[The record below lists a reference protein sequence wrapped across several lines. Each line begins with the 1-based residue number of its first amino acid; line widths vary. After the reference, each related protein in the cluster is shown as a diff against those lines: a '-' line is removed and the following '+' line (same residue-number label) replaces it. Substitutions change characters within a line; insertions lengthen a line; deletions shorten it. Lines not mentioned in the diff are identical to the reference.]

1 MPYLLYCLCLH
12 IRRLCFQSI
21 CVGKFRWNSSAWL
34 SLFVRREVED
44 KGGGWW
50 SWRVKG
56 KQCRSGCQ
64 MQMLMKPE
72 CRAWEHPVKM
82 SADST
87 DRSADNTFWRRKG
100 HCLCVNTIVHAHICK
115 RSIHTETHMYN
126 CARQYRLFSLGLLF
140 VKQAHLNSCSGSV
153 NFKLKTWLKGDNF

>member
-64 MQMLMKPE
+64 MQMPMKPE

-153 NFKLKTWLKGDNF
+153 NFKLKTWLKGANF